1 MSTTPKRR
9 KPSAWPSILSLAA
22 VMFML
27 GLLSVTV
34 IGFKGLSIHLMES
47 SSIDIYF
54 KDSISRDQVSALQ
67 LNIGK
72 QEWVKATN
80 YVSPEQGIKEMQQK
94 YDPEFLSYAETV
106 SLPMSIEVFP
116 KASFANI
123 EFIDKKAKELR
134 QNPIVESVVFQR
146 NWVENMTHN
155 VKMLQYAFGG
165 ITIILL
171 LIAIVLIQSATRMSI
186 FANRFLIKSMQ
197 FIGATNGFIIKPYIY
212 NFLRYAA
219 VAIPISSGFLIVIFY
234 VLPIE
239 MLRSFTQYIQVEEF
253 AIICGAVSVFGVIL
267 AVIGSWLSTVKYLN
281 SKIENLY

>member
-1 MSTTPKRR
+1 MATTQKRR
-9 KPSAWPSILSLAA
+9 KPSAWPSILSLAS

-27 GLLSVTV
+27 GLLSVTI

-54 KDSISRDQVSALQ
+54 KDSIPKQQVDQFQKQISSQYWVKKTNFVSA
-67 LNIGK
+67 
-72 QEWVKATN
+72 
-80 YVSPEQGIKEMQQK
+80 EQGIKEMQQK

-106 SLPMSIEVFP
+106 SLPLSVEIFP
-116 KASFANI
+116 KAEYATVD
-123 EFIDKKAKELR
+123 FIDKKAKELHK
-134 QNPIVESVVFQR
+134 NATIESVIYQR
-146 NWVENMTHN
+146 NWVESMTHN

-165 ITIILL
+165 ITVILL

-197 FIGATNGFIIKPYIY
+197 FIGATNAFIVKPYIL

-219 VAIPISSGFLIVIFY
+219 VAIPISSGLLVIIFY
-234 VLPIE
+234 ALPIDI
-239 MLRSFTQYIQVEEF
+239 LHSFTQYIRVEEF
-253 AIICGAVSVFGVIL
+253 AIICGSVSVFGVIL
-267 AVIGSWLSTVKYLN
+267 AVIGSWLSTIKYLN